1 MNTIIKISI
10 AAFLLIAL
18 NTKAQHST
26 KFKEFNAGVFL
37 EGLDEDM
44 FVFPGV
50 SFLWGKT
57 TYFSNNLLLDYEY
70 GFALPTLIT
79 GKIGLGIGNSNNTMV
94 LGVRPFPSSGYLQYT
109 RKEKHLFS
117 IENMIEIWEGGGI
130 IINYGYRW

>member
-10 AAFLLIAL
+10 AVFLLTAL

-26 KFKEFNAGVFL
+26 KFKEFNAGVYL

-79 GKIGLGIGNSNNTMV
+79 GKIGLGIGNSNNTVV
-94 LGVRPFPSSGYLQYT
+94 LGVRPFPSSVYLQYT

-117 IENMIEIWEGGGI
+117 IENM
-130 IINYGYRW
+130 

>member
-26 KFKEFNAGVFL
+26 KFKEFNAGVYL
-37 EGLDEDM
+37 DGLDEDM

-79 GKIGLGIGNSNNTMV
+79 
-94 LGVRPFPSSGYLQYT
+94 
-109 RKEKHLFS
+109 
-117 IENMIEIWEGGGI
+117 
-130 IINYGYRW
+130 